1 MTQLFPWTL
10 SGFGGCG
17 LKRTNAVGVWGLEP
31 SRSSLR
37 YYAASCHNYIILV
50 FLSFASSVS
59 VFFPSLVLFILPCA
73 TTNLSLF
80 FPTHSVTGK
89 K

>member
-59 VFFPSLVLFILPCA
+59 VFFFPPSFS
-73 TTNLSLF
+73 LSYPVPLQIFLF
-80 FPTHSVTGK
+80 FSPLIL
-89 K
+89 